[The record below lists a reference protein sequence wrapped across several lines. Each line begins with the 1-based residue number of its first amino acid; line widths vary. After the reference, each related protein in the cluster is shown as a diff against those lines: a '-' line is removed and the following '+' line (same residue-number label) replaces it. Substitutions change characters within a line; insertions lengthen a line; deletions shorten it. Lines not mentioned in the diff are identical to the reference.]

1 MNLAQTGAEA
11 GAEVMYFKKIVNFAK
26 DAINTIAPALSS
38 MNKFG
43 ASTAGIVNVTQPVP
57 NPAPNHTPPHNSHKH
72 KGLHTDKNKIGNR
85 VMKPSSISKHKNNS
99 TTAVNADQ
107 KKIADR

>member
-1 MNLAQTGAEA
+1 MRISFFKGGLVLAIMAAMTTTSCQALKLIDEPPEAYELSQINADSLQQGTAEPEEALNLAQTGAEA

-43 ASTAGIVNVTQPVP
+43 ASTAGIVNVT
-57 NPAPNHTPPHNSHKH
+57 
-72 KGLHTDKNKIGNR
+72 
-85 VMKPSSISKHKNNS
+85 
-99 TTAVNADQ
+99 
-107 KKIADR
+107 

>member
-43 ASTAGIVNVTQPVP
+43 ASTAGIVNVT
-57 NPAPNHTPPHNSHKH
+57 
-72 KGLHTDKNKIGNR
+72 
-85 VMKPSSISKHKNNS
+85 
-99 TTAVNADQ
+99 
-107 KKIADR
+107 